1 MPQQNAI
8 MDAATIAQLLL
19 IGSQLM
25 SLIQQVR
32 TQTPTS
38 SPEIWQAVTTDFSDA
53 VAAWDAITKN
63 K

>member
-1 MPQQNAI
+1 MPQQNVVL
-8 MDAATIAQLLL
+8 DAATIAQLLL

-32 TQTPTS
+32 TQTPTT
-38 SPEIWQAVTTDFSDA
+38 SPDVWQAVSSDFSDA